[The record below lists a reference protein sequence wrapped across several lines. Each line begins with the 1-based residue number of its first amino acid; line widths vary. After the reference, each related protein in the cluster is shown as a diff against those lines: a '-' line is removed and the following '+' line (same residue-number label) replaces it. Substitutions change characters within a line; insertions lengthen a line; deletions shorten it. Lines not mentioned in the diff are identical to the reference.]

1 MTGFDPEIAAK
12 ALIPKEVMAKA
23 SSLHLAIHL
32 HPDFVE
38 VAVLDPETRN
48 VVWNEAFFLEEN
60 NPQDFKQIS
69 EFTSLRNW
77 GDRVFRKT
85 SITFD
90 DPDFTLVPQGFLI
103 QGREGEI
110 LKFATQ
116 RDPEQTE
123 VYTLPEIGAALL
135 FNLPSEIK
143 KLSTRFPNCK
153 FYNSAAFFIKE
164 SLRQSKDKTAFHVLS
179 QKGFMLVVAC
189 ANGEVKLTNH
199 FGIQGVD
206 DVLYHLAN
214 TAMRLDVDL
223 SMTQV
228 TLYGKTADE
237 KLLELLM
244 NYVEHVKHAPS
255 HTSYSVL
262 IHFLCA

>member
-12 ALIPKEVMAKA
+12 SLIPKEVMAKA

-38 VAVLDPETRN
+38 GAVMDPENRE
-48 VVWNEAFFLEEN
+48 VLWNETFFLEDS
-60 NPQDFKQIS
+60 NPQDFKRIS
-69 EFTSLRNW
+69 EFVTLRNW

-90 DPDFTLVPQGFLI
+90 DPDFTLVPHGFLI
-103 QGREGEI
+103 PGRESEI

-116 RDPEQTE
+116 RDPEQAE
-123 VYTLPEIGAALL
+123 SYSISEIGASLL
-135 FNLPSEIK
+135 FNLPSEIR
-143 KLSTRFPNCK
+143 KLAARFPNCK

-164 SLRQSKDKTAFHVLS
+164 SLRQSKDKSGFHVLS

-189 ANGEVKLTNH
+189 SNGEIKLTNH

-214 TAMRLDVDL
+214 TAMRLEVDL
-223 SMTQV
+223 ASSNV
-228 TLYGKTADE
+228 TLYGKTSDE
-237 KLLELLM
+237 KLTELLI
-244 NYVEHVKHAPS
+244 NYVGNVKTAPS
-255 HTSYSVL
+255 HLSYSVL